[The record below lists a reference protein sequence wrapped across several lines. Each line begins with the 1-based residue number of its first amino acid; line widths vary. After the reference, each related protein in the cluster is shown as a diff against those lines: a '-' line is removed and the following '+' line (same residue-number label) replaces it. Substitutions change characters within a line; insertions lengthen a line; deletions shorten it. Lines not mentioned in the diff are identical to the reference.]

1 MINKKIVI
9 AFMVVYLVCTLAVFS
24 HSALLSYFVSQLAP
38 ATAAA
43 TTGGA
48 NVAAKIAATAAGGS
62 ASKWVSLF
70 VPGAG
75 LAKIGALGLAI
86 GLTIAGDY
94 IYDECKDWFD
104 AQKIDRNGVWQE
116 TKNYPAGTNPAKH
129 NVTDD
134 ASNFGGLPQTDP
146 DMASGSLT
154 LKYAFIGIFDSQAE
168 AIAARDAWW
177 TANTCAIIPDG
188 YCTTCSNGACTINQ
202 ANADGAWTM
211 NGVPTGFPN
220 IASPESNGITWSK
233 WATVANRKGWKVKGS
248 VGVEYV
254 VVAFYPYPGV
264 PLVPHDVPKQLTP
277 AELEAKMAANM
288 TDALAAGILREA
300 ARILSGSDFKVAAP
314 ANYTVI
320 QNTLNNAVTTQNQTD
335 VETAIPETVDTAV
348 ESSKAD
354 VTAAII
360 AALKAQNLSAA
371 QIAAAIGAL
380 TTAGASTGAL
390 TAAELTAAL
399 TSAGLSANDIAAA
412 VAASGLTETKVKTA
426 VKEAIDDETDVTIP
440 VDPTIVLPDKLSL
453 TTVMNDFWNSVQDLP
468 IFNVLNG
475 ITINTSGTSNLC
487 VDLPAAYGGQR
498 CYNGANVQDELN
510 MIGTAILGL
519 TTVIS
524 FIGVFKG

>member
-94 IYDECKDWFD
+94 IYDECKDWFE
-104 AQKIDRNGVWQE
+104 AQNIDRNGRREVTE
-116 TKNYPAGTNPAKH
+116 SFPAGTVP
-129 NVTDD
+129 D
-134 ASNFGGLPQTDP
+134 NF
-146 DMASGSLT
+146 
-154 LKYAFIGIFDSQAE
+154 KF
-168 AIAARDAWW
+168 
-177 TANTCAIIPDG
+177 
-188 YCTTCSNGACTINQ
+188 
-202 ANADGAWTM
+202 NA
-211 NGVPTGFPN
+211 PRKSITGFPVVDPSYAYLGN
-220 IASPESNGITWSK
+220 VNYVFMGIFTTQAAASNAMSAYVVIANMCQKYAPQGYWKECVSPYYLGESAVSRVEAWNAPTGSPQTGIIENGIDLSK
-233 WATVANRKGWKVKGS
+233 YSYVAARRGWQMADSQYNVL
-248 VGVEYV
+248 YCFLF
-254 VVAFYPYPGV
+254 FYPKSGV
-264 PLVPHDVPKQLTP
+264 PVVKNTYKKQLTED
-277 AELEAKMAANM
+277 ELEALMAANM
-288 TDALAAGILREA
+288 TNSLAEGILREA
-300 ARILSGSDFKVAAP
+300 ARIIGGSDFKTAAP

-320 QNTLNNAVTTQNQTD
+320 QNTLNDAVTTQNKTD
-335 VETAIPETVDTAV
+335 VEAAIPETVEDAV
-348 ESSKAD
+348 ENSKAD
-354 VTAAII
+354 ITAAVI
-360 AALKAQNLSAA
+360 AALKAQGLSAS
-371 QIAAAIGAL
+371 QIAAAIAAVSAASAGGLTVDGLNSAL
-380 TTAGASTGAL
+380 S
-390 TAAELTAAL
+390 
-399 TSAGLSANDIAAA
+399 SAGLTADQIAAA
-412 VAASGLTETKVKTA
+412 VAAAAPALTQTNVKTA

-453 TTVMNDFWNSVQDLP
+453 TKVMNDFWDSVQELP

-475 ITINTSGTSNLC
+475 ITINTSGTSYLC
-487 VDLPAAYGGQR
+487 VDLPAAYGGRR